1 MRTYDFF
8 LAGIIQGSISES
20 TIHSQDY
27 RRMVREILEECVEG
41 ARVYCPFDNHPNS
54 LEYDDAKAS
63 QVFFDHIQMA
73 ARTDCLVA
81 YLPEASMGTAVEMF
95 AAHNAG
101 RAIVAISPL
110 GSNWTVRFLSDRVL
124 DDIEAFGKF
133 AASGHLVEFLDEYY
147 AGEDEESLTQ

>member
-1 MRTYDFF
+1 MRHYAFF
-8 LAGIIQGSISES
+8 LAGIIQGSITQRS
-20 TIHSQDY
+20 THSQDY
-27 RRMVREILEECVEG
+27 RRLIREIIEKHVEG
-41 ARVYCPFDNHPNS
+41 ARVYCPFENHPNS
-54 LEYDDAKAS
+54 LEYDDSKAS

-101 RAIVAISPL
+101 RAIVSVSPL
-110 GSNWTVRFLSDRVL
+110 GGNWTVRFLSDRVL
-124 DDIEAFGKF
+124 GDLGAFGEF